1 MIENSILKNLKLL
14 LIIKKSSEEK
24 NILLKFLNDKRFDI
38 ENKITNTIIK
48 YLKDK
53 EKINLKIEKVIIFN
67 NIKLN
72 SFTIQFLRIK
82 NYDYSIVGVFSNEIN
97 YQLSKLILFHIY
109 VSIINLKNK
118 INFEIDEKIFFT
130 LYYEFVL
137 YPLIKN
143 FQLKCYEIFKKK
155 TININNNFE
164 YNTTLLIDLNTKK
177 ILINLISLRRDKK
190 YFKMQNESQMFI
202 EILYHST
209 NIQIEYNNENKNS
222 INLNLDKF
230 YVKFDC
236 RSTYPRQTYII
247 RFIPFLNGLS
257 LVHVFTQNKL
267 SRPQDCINKNNN
279 NINTNNK
286 CNTHRN
292 SEKNNN
298 KIKLKNIDDIHN
310 KRRNSDNNNNNK
322 KTNIK
327 NHIKSSFNHNNH
339 NNNNNNNNNN
349 NVNDNIKLITSTNNT
364 NKNFGAPN
372 ISMDQSISNLNN
384 CYYKDINV
392 IYGYEFFEQKQIF
405 LDNKESLIPEQIKII
420 ENFIIEY
427 FIVLNYEKEDYYQTN
442 INYNL
447 KYFDNKIFKNVFD
460 EEIYNKYKN
469 TFDNNNNNNENFI
482 NEIKKKLILN
492 LLEEI
497 SNEKN
502 NFLRNNNNNNN
513 LLNNIYRKDSNNST
527 NEKLYLLSYQNY
539 LKYFKEFCIKFNKIF
554 DFSEENLD
562 ENKENI
568 NENNNNNNENEEN
581 EENIKINNEINVMEN
596 ISFINRRD
604 SLNIFRKESL
614 NSNFDGSLFSLDI
627 SNSMVK
633 NNNFNKNLLT
643 NLNLNNVNTNDLN
656 ELLKL
661 NLTNIKNTEDSMIEN
676 NSIMFEKKNSN
687 NSINNN
693 ININSQ

>member
-1 MIENSILKNLKLL
+1 M
-14 LIIKKSSEEK
+14 
-24 NILLKFLNDKRFDI
+24 
-38 ENKITNTIIK
+38 
-48 YLKDK
+48 
-53 EKINLKIEKVIIFN
+53 KIEKVIIFN

-72 SFTIQFLRIK
+72 SFTIHFLRIK

-118 INFEIDEKIFFT
+118 INFEINEQIFFN
-130 LYYEFVL
+130 LYYELILF
-137 YPLIKN
+137 PSLIKN
-143 FQLKCYEIFKKK
+143 FEIKCNKKK
-155 TININNNFE
+155 KKKSINIINNFE

-177 ILINLISLRRDKK
+177 ILINLISLRSDKK
-190 YFKMQNESQMFI
+190 NFKIQNESQMFI

-209 NIQIEYNNENKNS
+209 NIQIEYNNENQNS

-267 SRPQDCINKNNN
+267 SRPQDCIKNNN
-279 NINTNNK
+279 NNNVNNNNNNVK
-286 CNTHRN
+286 CNSHRN
-292 SEKNNN
+292 SKNNN
-298 KIKLKNIDDIHN
+298 KIKLENVNN
-310 KRRNSDNNNNNK
+310 KRRNSDNNHNK
-322 KTNIK
+322 I
-327 NHIKSSFNHNNH
+327 
-339 NNNNNNNNNN
+339 NNNNNNNQIKSTFNNN
-349 NVNDNIKLITSTNNT
+349 NNNNKNNNNNNNDNIKLITSTNNT

-372 ISMDQSISNLNN
+372 ISIDNSISNINN

-405 LDNKESLIPEQIKII
+405 LDNKESLFPEQIKII

-427 FIVLNYEKEDYYQTN
+427 FIVLNYDKEDYYQTN

-447 KYFDNKIFKNVFD
+447 KYLDNKIIKNIFD

-469 TFDNNNNNNENFI
+469 NFNENFY
-482 NEIKKKLILN
+482 NEIKKKLIIN
-492 LLEEI
+492 LCEEI

-502 NFLRNNNNNNN
+502 NFLRNNNNNN
-513 LLNNIYRKDSNNST
+513 LFNNIYRKDSNNST
-527 NEKLYLLSYQNY
+527 NENLYLLNYKNY
-539 LKYFKEFCIKFNKIF
+539 LSYLKEFCKKFNRIF
-554 DFSEENLD
+554 EYEE
-562 ENKENI
+562 
-568 NENNNNNNENEEN
+568 NENNNNNNKNNENE
-581 EENIKINNEINVMEN
+581 EENIKINNEINEN
-596 ISFINRRD
+596 LSFIRKD

-614 NSNFDGSLFSLDI
+614 NSNFDGSIFSLDI

-633 NNNFNKNLLT
+633 NNNIINKNLLT
-643 NLNLNNVNTNDLN
+643 NLNLNNVNSNDLN
-656 ELLKL
+656 DFFKL

-676 NSIMFEKKNSN
+676 NSMMIDKKN
-687 NSINNN
+687 NNN
-693 ININSQ
+693 K

>member
-1 MIENSILKNLKLL
+1 M
-14 LIIKKSSEEK
+14 
-24 NILLKFLNDKRFDI
+24 
-38 ENKITNTIIK
+38 
-48 YLKDK
+48 
-53 EKINLKIEKVIIFN
+53 KIEKVIIFN

-72 SFTIQFLRIK
+72 SFTIHFLRIK

-118 INFEIDEKIFFT
+118 INFEINEQIFFN
-130 LYYEFVL
+130 LYYELILF
-137 YPLIKN
+137 PLIKN
-143 FQLKCYEIFKKK
+143 FEIKCNEIFKKK
-155 TININNNFE
+155 SINIINNFE

-177 ILINLISLRRDKK
+177 ILINLISLRSDKK
-190 YFKMQNESQMFI
+190 NFKIQNESQMFI

-209 NIQIEYNNENKNS
+209 NIQIEYNNENQNS

-267 SRPQDCINKNNN
+267 SRPQDCIKNNN
-279 NINTNNK
+279 NNNNNVNNNNNNVNVK
-286 CNTHRN
+286 CNSHRN
-292 SEKNNN
+292 SKNNN
-298 KIKLKNIDDIHN
+298 KIKLKNIDDINNN
-310 KRRNSDNNNNNK
+310 KRRNSEN
-322 KTNIK
+322 
-327 NHIKSSFNHNNH
+327 NHNNKIK
-339 NNNNNNNNNN
+339 NNNNNNNYIKSTFNNN
-349 NVNDNIKLITSTNNT
+349 NIKNNNDNIKLITSTNNT

-372 ISMDQSISNLNN
+372 ISIDNSISNLNN

-405 LDNKESLIPEQIKII
+405 LDNKESLFPEQIKII

-427 FIVLNYEKEDYYQTN
+427 FIVLNYDKEDYYQTN

-447 KYFDNKIFKNVFD
+447 KYLDNKIIKNIFD

-469 TFDNNNNNNENFI
+469 NFNESFI
-482 NEIKKKLILN
+482 NEIKRKLIIN
-492 LLEEI
+492 LCEEI

-502 NFLRNNNNNNN
+502 NYLRNNNNNN
-513 LLNNIYRKDSNNST
+513 LYNNIYRKDSNNST
-527 NEKLYLLSYQNY
+527 NENLYLLNYKNY
-539 LKYFKEFCIKFNKIF
+539 LSYLKEFCKKFNRNF
-554 DFSEENLD
+554 EYED
-562 ENKENI
+562 ENNK
-568 NENNNNNNENEEN
+568 ENNNNNNEEEN
-581 EENIKINNEINVMEN
+581 LKINNEIINEN
-596 ISFINRRD
+596 SFINRKD

-614 NSNFDGSLFSLDI
+614 NSNFDGSIFSLDI

-633 NNNFNKNLLT
+633 NNNVINKNLLS
-643 NLNLNNVNTNDLN
+643 NLNLNNVNSNDLN
-656 ELLKL
+656 ELFKL

-676 NSIMFEKKNSN
+676 NSMMIDKKN
-687 NSINNN
+687 NNN
-693 ININSQ
+693 K

>member
-1 MIENSILKNLKLL
+1 M
-14 LIIKKSSEEK
+14 
-24 NILLKFLNDKRFDI
+24 
-38 ENKITNTIIK
+38 
-48 YLKDK
+48 
-53 EKINLKIEKVIIFN
+53 KIEKVIIFN

-72 SFTIQFLRIK
+72 SFTIHFLRIK

-118 INFEIDEKIFFT
+118 INFEINEQIFFN
-130 LYYEFVL
+130 LYYELILF
-137 YPLIKN
+137 PLIKN
-143 FQLKCYEIFKKK
+143 FEIKCNEIFKKK
-155 TININNNFE
+155 SINIINNFE

-177 ILINLISLRRDKK
+177 ILINLISLRSDKK
-190 YFKMQNESQMFI
+190 NFKIQNESQMFI

-209 NIQIEYNNENKNS
+209 NIQIEYNNENQNS

-267 SRPQDCINKNNN
+267 SRPQDCIKNNN
-279 NINTNNK
+279 NNNNNNNNVNNNNVNVK
-286 CNTHRN
+286 CNSHRN
-292 SEKNNN
+292 SKNNN
-298 KIKLKNIDDIHN
+298 KIKLKNIDDINNN
-310 KRRNSDNNNNNK
+310 KRRNSENNHNNNK
-322 KTNIK
+322 IK
-327 NHIKSSFNHNNH
+327 
-339 NNNNNNNNNN
+339 NNNNNNNYIKSTFNNN
-349 NVNDNIKLITSTNNT
+349 NNNNKNNNDNIKLITSTNNT

-372 ISMDQSISNLNN
+372 ISIDNSISNLNN

-405 LDNKESLIPEQIKII
+405 LDNKESLFPEQIKII

-427 FIVLNYEKEDYYQTN
+427 FIVLNYDKEDYYQTN

-447 KYFDNKIFKNVFD
+447 KYLDNKIIKNIFD

-469 TFDNNNNNNENFI
+469 NFNESFI
-482 NEIKKKLILN
+482 NEIKRKLIIN
-492 LLEEI
+492 LCEEI

-502 NFLRNNNNNNN
+502 NYLRNNNNNN
-513 LLNNIYRKDSNNST
+513 LYNNIYRKDSNNST
-527 NEKLYLLSYQNY
+527 NENLYLLNYKNY
-539 LKYFKEFCIKFNKIF
+539 LSYLKEFCKKFNRNF
-554 DFSEENLD
+554 EYED
-562 ENKENI
+562 ENNK
-568 NENNNNNNENEEN
+568 ENNNNNNEEEN
-581 EENIKINNEINVMEN
+581 LKINNEIINEN
-596 ISFINRRD
+596 SFINRKD

-614 NSNFDGSLFSLDI
+614 NSNFDGSIFSLDI

-633 NNNFNKNLLT
+633 NNNVINKNLLS
-643 NLNLNNVNTNDLN
+643 NLNLNNVNSNDLN
-656 ELLKL
+656 ELFKL

-676 NSIMFEKKNSN
+676 NSMMIDKKN
-687 NSINNN
+687 NNN
-693 ININSQ
+693 K

>member
-1 MIENSILKNLKLL
+1 M
-14 LIIKKSSEEK
+14 
-24 NILLKFLNDKRFDI
+24 
-38 ENKITNTIIK
+38 
-48 YLKDK
+48 
-53 EKINLKIEKVIIFN
+53 KIEKVIIFN

-72 SFTIQFLRIK
+72 SFTIHFLRIK

-118 INFEIDEKIFFT
+118 INFEINEQIFFN
-130 LYYEFVL
+130 LYYELILF
-137 YPLIKN
+137 PLIKN
-143 FQLKCYEIFKKK
+143 FEIKCHEIFKKK
-155 TININNNFE
+155 SINIINNFE

-177 ILINLISLRRDKK
+177 ILINLISLRSDKK
-190 YFKMQNESQMFI
+190 NFKIQNESQMFI

-209 NIQIEYNNENKNS
+209 NIQIEYNNENQNS

-267 SRPQDCINKNNN
+267 SRPQDCIKNNN
-279 NINTNNK
+279 NNNNNVNNNNNNVNVK
-286 CNTHRN
+286 CNSHRN
-292 SEKNNN
+292 SKNNN
-298 KIKLKNIDDIHN
+298 KIKLKNIDDINNN
-310 KRRNSDNNNNNK
+310 KRRNSEN
-322 KTNIK
+322 
-327 NHIKSSFNHNNH
+327 NHNNKIK
-339 NNNNNNNNNN
+339 NNNNNNNYIKSTFNNN
-349 NVNDNIKLITSTNNT
+349 NIKNNNDNIKLITSTNNT

-372 ISMDQSISNLNN
+372 ISIDNSISNLNN

-405 LDNKESLIPEQIKII
+405 LDNKESLFPEQIKII

-427 FIVLNYEKEDYYQTN
+427 FIVLNYDKEDYYQTN

-447 KYFDNKIFKNVFD
+447 KYLDNKIIKNIFD

-469 TFDNNNNNNENFI
+469 NFNESFI
-482 NEIKKKLILN
+482 NEIKRKLIIN
-492 LLEEI
+492 LCEEI

-502 NFLRNNNNNNN
+502 NYLRNNNNNN
-513 LLNNIYRKDSNNST
+513 LYNNIYRKDSNNST
-527 NEKLYLLSYQNY
+527 NENLYLLNYKNY
-539 LKYFKEFCIKFNKIF
+539 LSYLKEFCKKFNRNF
-554 DFSEENLD
+554 EYED
-562 ENKENI
+562 ENNK
-568 NENNNNNNENEEN
+568 ENNNNNNEEEN
-581 EENIKINNEINVMEN
+581 LKINNEIINEN
-596 ISFINRRD
+596 SFINRKD

-614 NSNFDGSLFSLDI
+614 NSNFDGSIFSLDI

-633 NNNFNKNLLT
+633 NNNVINKNLLS
-643 NLNLNNVNTNDLN
+643 NLNLNNVNSNDLN
-656 ELLKL
+656 ELFKL

-676 NSIMFEKKNSN
+676 NSMMIDKKN
-687 NSINNN
+687 NNN
-693 ININSQ
+693 K

>member
-1 MIENSILKNLKLL
+1 M
-14 LIIKKSSEEK
+14 
-24 NILLKFLNDKRFDI
+24 
-38 ENKITNTIIK
+38 
-48 YLKDK
+48 
-53 EKINLKIEKVIIFN
+53 KIEKVIIFN

-72 SFTIQFLRIK
+72 SFTIHFLRIK

-118 INFEIDEKIFFT
+118 INFEINEQIFFN
-130 LYYEFVL
+130 LYYELILF
-137 YPLIKN
+137 PLIKN
-143 FQLKCYEIFKKK
+143 FEIKCNEIFKKK
-155 TININNNFE
+155 SINIINNFE

-177 ILINLISLRRDKK
+177 ILINLISLRSDKK
-190 YFKMQNESQMFI
+190 NFKIQNESQMFI

-209 NIQIEYNNENKNS
+209 NIQIEYNNENQNS

-267 SRPQDCINKNNN
+267 SRPQDCIKNNN
-279 NINTNNK
+279 NNNNNNVNNNNVNVK
-286 CNTHRN
+286 CNSHRN
-292 SEKNNN
+292 SKNNN
-298 KIKLKNIDDIHN
+298 KIKLKNIDDINNN
-310 KRRNSDNNNNNK
+310 KRRNSENNHNNNK
-322 KTNIK
+322 IK
-327 NHIKSSFNHNNH
+327 
-339 NNNNNNNNNN
+339 NNNNNNNYIKSTFNNN
-349 NVNDNIKLITSTNNT
+349 NNNNKNNNDNIKLITSTNNT

-372 ISMDQSISNLNN
+372 ISIDNSISNLNN

-405 LDNKESLIPEQIKII
+405 LDNKESLFPEQIKII

-427 FIVLNYEKEDYYQTN
+427 FIVLNYDKEDYYQTN

-447 KYFDNKIFKNVFD
+447 KYLDNKIIKNIFD

-469 TFDNNNNNNENFI
+469 NFNESFI
-482 NEIKKKLILN
+482 NEIKRKLIIN
-492 LLEEI
+492 LCEEI

-502 NFLRNNNNNNN
+502 NYLRNNNNNN
-513 LLNNIYRKDSNNST
+513 LYNNIYRKDSNNST
-527 NEKLYLLSYQNY
+527 NENLYLLNYKNY
-539 LKYFKEFCIKFNKIF
+539 LSYLKEFCKKFNRNF
-554 DFSEENLD
+554 EYED
-562 ENKENI
+562 ENNK
-568 NENNNNNNENEEN
+568 ENNNNNNEEEN
-581 EENIKINNEINVMEN
+581 LKINNEIINEN
-596 ISFINRRD
+596 SFINRKD

-614 NSNFDGSLFSLDI
+614 NSNFDGSIFSLDI

-633 NNNFNKNLLT
+633 NNNVINKNLLS
-643 NLNLNNVNTNDLN
+643 NLNLNNVNSNDLN
-656 ELLKL
+656 ELFKL

-676 NSIMFEKKNSN
+676 NSMMIDKKN
-687 NSINNN
+687 NNN
-693 ININSQ
+693 K

>member
-1 MIENSILKNLKLL
+1 M
-14 LIIKKSSEEK
+14 
-24 NILLKFLNDKRFDI
+24 
-38 ENKITNTIIK
+38 
-48 YLKDK
+48 
-53 EKINLKIEKVIIFN
+53 KIEKVIIFN

-72 SFTIQFLRIK
+72 SFTIHFLRIK

-118 INFEIDEKIFFT
+118 INFEINEQIFFN
-130 LYYEFVL
+130 LYYELILF
-137 YPLIKN
+137 PLIKN
-143 FQLKCYEIFKKK
+143 FEIKCNEIFKKK
-155 TININNNFE
+155 SINIINNFE

-177 ILINLISLRRDKK
+177 ILINLISLRSDKK
-190 YFKMQNESQMFI
+190 NFKIQNESQMFI

-209 NIQIEYNNENKNS
+209 NIQIEYNNENQNS

-267 SRPQDCINKNNN
+267 SRPQDCIKNNN
-279 NINTNNK
+279 NNNNNNNVNNNNVNVK
-286 CNTHRN
+286 CNSHRN
-292 SEKNNN
+292 SKNNN
-298 KIKLKNIDDIHN
+298 KIKLKNIDDINNN
-310 KRRNSDNNNNNK
+310 KRRNSENNNNNK
-322 KTNIK
+322 IK
-327 NHIKSSFNHNNH
+327 NNNNNNYIKSTF
-339 NNNNNNNNNN
+339 NNNNNNNKNN
-349 NVNDNIKLITSTNNT
+349 NDNIKLITSTNNT

-372 ISMDQSISNLNN
+372 ISIDNSISNVNN

-405 LDNKESLIPEQIKII
+405 LDNKESLFPEQIKII

-427 FIVLNYEKEDYYQTN
+427 FIVLNYDKEDYYQTN

-447 KYFDNKIFKNVFD
+447 KYLDNKIIKNIFD

-469 TFDNNNNNNENFI
+469 NFNESFI
-482 NEIKKKLILN
+482 NEIKRKLIIN
-492 LLEEI
+492 LCEEI

-502 NFLRNNNNNNN
+502 NYLRNNNNNN
-513 LLNNIYRKDSNNST
+513 LYNNIYRKDSNNST
-527 NEKLYLLSYQNY
+527 NENLYLLNYKNY
-539 LKYFKEFCIKFNKIF
+539 LSYLKEFCKKFNRNF
-554 DFSEENLD
+554 EYED
-562 ENKENI
+562 ENNK
-568 NENNNNNNENEEN
+568 ENNNNNNNEE
-581 EENIKINNEINVMEN
+581 ENLKINNEIINEN
-596 ISFINRRD
+596 SFINRKD

-614 NSNFDGSLFSLDI
+614 NSNFDGSIFSLDI

-633 NNNFNKNLLT
+633 NNNVINKNLLS
-643 NLNLNNVNTNDLN
+643 NLNLNNVNSNDLN
-656 ELLKL
+656 ELFKL

-676 NSIMFEKKNSN
+676 NSMMIDKKN
-687 NSINNN
+687 NNN
-693 ININSQ
+693 K

>member
-1 MIENSILKNLKLL
+1 M
-14 LIIKKSSEEK
+14 
-24 NILLKFLNDKRFDI
+24 
-38 ENKITNTIIK
+38 
-48 YLKDK
+48 
-53 EKINLKIEKVIIFN
+53 KIEKVIIFN

-72 SFTIQFLRIK
+72 LFTIHFLRIK

-118 INFEIDEKIFFT
+118 INFEINEQIFFN
-130 LYYEFVL
+130 LYYECILF
-137 YPLIKN
+137 PLIKN
-143 FQLKCYEIFKKK
+143 FEIKCNEIFKKK
-155 TININNNFE
+155 SINIINNFE

-177 ILINLISLRRDKK
+177 ILINLISLRSDKK
-190 YFKMQNESQMFI
+190 NFKIQNESQMFI

-209 NIQIEYNNENKNS
+209 NIQIEYNNENQNS

-267 SRPQDCINKNNN
+267 SRPQDCIKNNN
-279 NINTNNK
+279 NNNNNNVNNNNVNNNNNNVK
-286 CNTHRN
+286 CNSHRN
-292 SEKNNN
+292 SKNNN
-298 KIKLKNIDDIHN
+298 KIKLKNIDDINNN
-310 KRRNSDNNNNNK
+310 KRRNSENNNNNK
-322 KTNIK
+322 IK
-327 NHIKSSFNHNNH
+327 
-339 NNNNNNNNNN
+339 NNNNNNYIKSTFNNNN
-349 NVNDNIKLITSTNNT
+349 NIKNNNDNIKLITSTNNT

-372 ISMDQSISNLNN
+372 ISIDNSISNLNN

-405 LDNKESLIPEQIKII
+405 LDNKESLFPEQIKII

-427 FIVLNYEKEDYYQTN
+427 FIVLNYDKEDYYQTN

-447 KYFDNKIFKNVFD
+447 KYLDNKIIKNIFD

-469 TFDNNNNNNENFI
+469 NFNENFY
-482 NEIKKKLILN
+482 NEIKKKLIIN
-492 LLEEI
+492 LCEEI

-502 NFLRNNNNNNN
+502 NFLRNNNNNN
-513 LLNNIYRKDSNNST
+513 LFNNIYRKDSNNST
-527 NEKLYLLSYQNY
+527 NENLYLLNYKNY
-539 LKYFKEFCIKFNKIF
+539 LSYLKEFCKKFNRNF
-554 DFSEENLD
+554 DYED
-562 ENKENI
+562 ENNK
-568 NENNNNNNENEEN
+568 ENNNNNNEEEN
-581 EENIKINNEINVMEN
+581 LKINNEIINEN
-596 ISFINRRD
+596 SFINRKD

-614 NSNFDGSLFSLDI
+614 NSNFDGSIFSLDI

-633 NNNFNKNLLT
+633 NNNVINKNLLS
-643 NLNLNNVNTNDLN
+643 NLNLNNVNSNDLN
-656 ELLKL
+656 ELFKL

-676 NSIMFEKKNSN
+676 NSMMIDKKN
-687 NSINNN
+687 NNN
-693 ININSQ
+693 K

>member
-1 MIENSILKNLKLL
+1 M
-14 LIIKKSSEEK
+14 
-24 NILLKFLNDKRFDI
+24 
-38 ENKITNTIIK
+38 
-48 YLKDK
+48 
-53 EKINLKIEKVIIFN
+53 KIEKVIIFN

-72 SFTIQFLRIK
+72 SFTIHFLRIK

-118 INFEIDEKIFFT
+118 INFEINEQIFFN
-130 LYYEFVL
+130 LYYELILF
-137 YPLIKN
+137 PLIKN
-143 FQLKCYEIFKKK
+143 FEIKCNEIFKKK
-155 TININNNFE
+155 SINIINNFE

-177 ILINLISLRRDKK
+177 ILINLISLRSDKK
-190 YFKMQNESQMFI
+190 NFKIQNESQMFI

-209 NIQIEYNNENKNS
+209 NIQIEYNNENQNS

-267 SRPQDCINKNNN
+267 SRPQDCIKNNN
-279 NINTNNK
+279 NNNNNNNVNNNNVNVK
-286 CNTHRN
+286 CNSHRN
-292 SEKNNN
+292 SKNNN
-298 KIKLKNIDDIHN
+298 KIKLKNIDDINNN
-310 KRRNSDNNNNNK
+310 KRRNSENNNNNK
-322 KTNIK
+322 IK
-327 NHIKSSFNHNNH
+327 NNNNNNYIKSTF
-339 NNNNNNNNNN
+339 NNNNNNNKNN
-349 NVNDNIKLITSTNNT
+349 NDNIKLITSTNNT

-372 ISMDQSISNLNN
+372 ISIDNSISNLNN

-405 LDNKESLIPEQIKII
+405 LDNKESLFPEQIKII

-427 FIVLNYEKEDYYQTN
+427 FIVLNYDKEDYYQTN

-447 KYFDNKIFKNVFD
+447 KYLDNKIIKNIFD

-469 TFDNNNNNNENFI
+469 NFNESFI
-482 NEIKKKLILN
+482 NEIKRKLIIN
-492 LLEEI
+492 LCEEI

-502 NFLRNNNNNNN
+502 NYLRNNNNNN
-513 LLNNIYRKDSNNST
+513 LYNNIYRKDSNNST
-527 NEKLYLLSYQNY
+527 NENLYLLNYKNY
-539 LKYFKEFCIKFNKIF
+539 LSYLKEFCKKFNRNF
-554 DFSEENLD
+554 EYED
-562 ENKENI
+562 ENNK
-568 NENNNNNNENEEN
+568 ENNNNNNEEEN
-581 EENIKINNEINVMEN
+581 LKINNEIINEN
-596 ISFINRRD
+596 SFINRKD

-614 NSNFDGSLFSLDI
+614 NSNFDGSIFSLDI

-633 NNNFNKNLLT
+633 NNNVINKNLLS
-643 NLNLNNVNTNDLN
+643 NLNLNNVNSNDLN
-656 ELLKL
+656 ELFKL

-676 NSIMFEKKNSN
+676 NSMMIDKKN
-687 NSINNN
+687 NNN
-693 ININSQ
+693 K

>member
-1 MIENSILKNLKLL
+1 M
-14 LIIKKSSEEK
+14 
-24 NILLKFLNDKRFDI
+24 
-38 ENKITNTIIK
+38 
-48 YLKDK
+48 
-53 EKINLKIEKVIIFN
+53 KIEKVIIFN

-72 SFTIQFLRIK
+72 SFTIHFLRIK

-118 INFEIDEKIFFT
+118 INFEINEQIFFN
-130 LYYEFVL
+130 LYYELILF
-137 YPLIKN
+137 PLIKN
-143 FQLKCYEIFKKK
+143 FEIKCNEIFKKK
-155 TININNNFE
+155 SINIINNFE

-177 ILINLISLRRDKK
+177 ILINLISLRSDKK
-190 YFKMQNESQMFI
+190 NFKIQNESQMFI

-209 NIQIEYNNENKNS
+209 NIQIEYNNENQNS

-267 SRPQDCINKNNN
+267 SRPQDCIKNNN
-279 NINTNNK
+279 NNNNNNVNNNNVNVK
-286 CNTHRN
+286 CNSHRN
-292 SEKNNN
+292 SKNNN
-298 KIKLKNIDDIHN
+298 KIKLKNIDDINNN
-310 KRRNSDNNNNNK
+310 KRRNSENNHNNNK
-322 KTNIK
+322 IK
-327 NHIKSSFNHNNH
+327 
-339 NNNNNNNNNN
+339 NNNNNNNYIKSTFNNN
-349 NVNDNIKLITSTNNT
+349 NNKNNKNNNDNIKLITSTNNT

-372 ISMDQSISNLNN
+372 ISIDNSISNLNN

-405 LDNKESLIPEQIKII
+405 LDNKESLFPEQIKII

-427 FIVLNYEKEDYYQTN
+427 FIVLNYDKEDYYQTN

-447 KYFDNKIFKNVFD
+447 KYLDNKIIKNIFD

-469 TFDNNNNNNENFI
+469 NFNESFI
-482 NEIKKKLILN
+482 NEIKRKLIIN
-492 LLEEI
+492 LCEEI

-502 NFLRNNNNNNN
+502 NYLRNNNNNN
-513 LLNNIYRKDSNNST
+513 LYNNIYRKDSNNST
-527 NEKLYLLSYQNY
+527 NENLYLLNYKNY
-539 LKYFKEFCIKFNKIF
+539 LSYLKEFCKKFNRNF
-554 DFSEENLD
+554 EYED
-562 ENKENI
+562 ENNK
-568 NENNNNNNENEEN
+568 ENNNNNNEEEN
-581 EENIKINNEINVMEN
+581 LKINNEIINEN
-596 ISFINRRD
+596 SFINRKD

-614 NSNFDGSLFSLDI
+614 NSNFDGSIFSLDI

-633 NNNFNKNLLT
+633 NNNVINKNLLS
-643 NLNLNNVNTNDLN
+643 NLNLNNVNSNDLN
-656 ELLKL
+656 ELFKL

-676 NSIMFEKKNSN
+676 NSMMIDKKN
-687 NSINNN
+687 NNN
-693 ININSQ
+693 NK